1 MNTVIDRSTFRELKS
16 MSKDQLTEFLC
27 NFYNN
32 AQRDLI
38 NDLNTDELRS
48 RLKSIK
54 GIGDSRAEEILKIL
68 QEMITIPE

>member
-1 MNTVIDRSTFRELKS
+1 

-48 RLKSIK
+48 KLKSIK